1 MIFINFFSP
10 QAWAKLTTISGFS
23 GAQTQGGFHFTSANY
38 CFFIVLTCSLNLS
51 FHILRTEL
59 DLGTRTRKRQKGI
72 VKLHVKFSFKFC
84 SS

>member
-38 CFFIVLTCSLNLS
+38 CFFVVLNMFS
-51 FHILRTEL
+51 
-59 DLGTRTRKRQKGI
+59 
-72 VKLHVKFSFKFC
+72 KFIFSYLKN
-84 SS
+84 